1 MGLIYKTSFF
11 ILLNLLISNISFSQS
26 DFQTWPTIELSGEIV
41 DDLDIKFKY
50 RSKYDHDNGSPESS
64 WFNMGLSYKYEKFSF
79 GLFYKELHRN
89 KSSGNKLEKRPYI
102 DLTYRVNKNMKIR
115 LRNAFRI
122 RENNENIFRNRLRYL
137 YTLRLW
143 KKIRPFAINEL
154 FFSERQLKRNRV
166 GIGSEIKLN
175 KKMNLKPSYIFEFF
189 RDKNNNSVSWT
200 NLSALILSLEIDI

>member
-26 DFQTWPTIELSGEIV
+26 DFQTCPTIELSGEIV

-102 DLTYRVNKNMKIR
+102 DLTYRINKNMKIR

-137 YTLRLW
+137 YSLRLW

-154 FFSERQLKRNRV
+154 FFSR
-166 GIGSEIKLN
+166 
-175 KKMNLKPSYIFEFF
+175 
-189 RDKNNNSVSWT
+189 
-200 NLSALILSLEIDI
+200 

>member
-79 GLFYKELHRN
+79 GLF
-89 KSSGNKLEKRPYI
+89 
-102 DLTYRVNKNMKIR
+102 
-115 LRNAFRI
+115 
-122 RENNENIFRNRLRYL
+122 
-137 YTLRLW
+137 
-143 KKIRPFAINEL
+143 
-154 FFSERQLKRNRV
+154 
-166 GIGSEIKLN
+166 
-175 KKMNLKPSYIFEFF
+175 
-189 RDKNNNSVSWT
+189 
-200 NLSALILSLEIDI
+200 